1 MNFKRIVFPLLS
13 VFLVFRAIEI
23 LKIYAVRQ
31 PESIS
36 TGESIFYALLLNLFI
51 TGVFAFIGFAYPSS
65 KLLPS
70 AYYTVR
76 YPRFMQRLAKVIG
89 MKYFRMALLKVFW
102 GSEKNRKKYFNG
114 TKQGIRNFDFQ
125 TRQSEF
131 GHLAAFI
138 PLLVVALFML
148 AKGHIVSS
156 LITSA
161 VNLIG
166 NFYPIILQRLH
177 RIQIARMTN
186 HRSWNTTTTE
196 NPTV

>member
-13 VFLVFRAIEI
+13 VFLVFRSLEI
-23 LKIYAVRQ
+23 LKIYAARQ

-36 TGESIFYALLLNLFI
+36 TGESLFYALLLNLFI
-51 TGVFAFIGFAYPSS
+51 TGVFAFIGFAYPTS

-70 AYYTVR
+70 VYYTVR
-76 YPRFMQRLAKVIG
+76 YPRFMQRLAKAIG
-89 MKYFRMALLKVFW
+89 MTFFRVGLLKVFW

-138 PLLVVALFML
+138 PLLGVAVYML
-148 AKGHIVSS
+148 AKGHVISS
-156 LITSA
+156 LITSV
-161 VNLIG
+161 VNFIG

-186 HRSWNTTTTE
+186 HRGWNTTTPE
-196 NPTV
+196 KPTV